1 MKLFGGFMKI
11 LVVNG
16 HPDLKSF
23 NKVIFDIFVR
33 NIDSRKD
40 EIEILSLAELSFD
53 LVLRQGYRERMPVD
67 AEIMHSQKLV
77 KWAEKIIFIYLIWWS
92 SMPSLL
98 KGWLDHVLTSGFAY
112 RHEKLSMK
120 GLLNANAELWLT
132 SDAPSLFYKMID
144 HTPINLMKRNILK
157 ACGIKVRRVEIFGNT
172 RNATSEQREHW
183 LAKVALP
190 AKNER

>member
-1 MKLFGGFMKI
+1 MKI

-23 NKVIFDIFVR
+23 SKVIFDTFVR
-33 NIDSRKD
+33 NIYSRKN
-40 EIEILSLAELSFD
+40 EIETLSLAELNFD
-53 LVLRQGYRERMPVD
+53 PVLRQGYRERMAVD
-67 AEIMHSQKLV
+67 TEIMRSQKLV
-77 KWAEKIIFIYLIWWS
+77 KWAEKIVFVYPIWWS

-98 KGWLDHVLTSGFAY
+98 KGWLDRVLTSGFAY

-157 ACGIKVRRVEIFGNT
+157 VCGIKVRRVEIFENT